1 MIEPLAARLADAR
14 RALGVVATLTA
25 DVLQRD
31 RPLGIPG
38 AVSPNGSCRMVRT
51 ADGWIAVNLP
61 RSCDAELVPA
71 WLEQDIGDG
80 DPWPA
85 IVAAARRLGCSEL
98 EARAELLGLAGGT
111 VGSIAPTGVRSVRM
125 GPTGNCRRQVIDL
138 SALWAGPL
146 CAGLLA
152 QSGFAVTKVACVN
165 RPDPIAR
172 STPEHDRRLNG
183 RKQRIAFDF
192 ADRARLHALVA
203 QADIVVFS
211 ARPRALAGLGID
223 LSHWFRAR
231 AGRIWVSVTAYGW
244 SGAGS
249 DRIGFGDDAAAA
261 GGLVDW
267 VGGAPRFAGDALA
280 DPLTGIAA
288 AAAALEA
295 VRQGGGVLI
304 DAALAR
310 VAAQVQQQRVTRCAA

>member
-1 MIEPLAARLADAR
+1 VIEPLVARLADAQ
-14 RALGVVATLTA
+14 RALGVVGSMTA

-38 AVSPNGSCRMVRT
+38 AVSPNGSCRMVRA

-71 WLEQDIGDG
+71 WLEQDIGHA
-80 DPWPA
+80 DPWHA
-85 IVAAARRLGCSEL
+85 IMAAARFLPCREL
-98 EARAELLGLAGGT
+98 EGRAELLGLAVGT
-111 VGSIAPTGVRSVRM
+111 VDSIKAAGISRMRM
-125 GPTGNCRRQVIDL
+125 GPRGNCGRQVLDL

-152 QSGFAVTKVACVN
+152 QSGFAVTKAACVN
-165 RPDPIAR
+165 RPDPTAH

-183 RKQRIAFDF
+183 AKQRIAFDF

-223 LSHWFRAR
+223 LSGWIRAR

-244 SGAGS
+244 RGAGAE
-249 DRIGFGDDAAAA
+249 RIGFGDDAAAA

-267 VGGAPRFAGDALA
+267 AGGAPRFAGDALA

-310 VAAQVQQQRVTRCAA
+310 VAAQVQQQRVARCAA